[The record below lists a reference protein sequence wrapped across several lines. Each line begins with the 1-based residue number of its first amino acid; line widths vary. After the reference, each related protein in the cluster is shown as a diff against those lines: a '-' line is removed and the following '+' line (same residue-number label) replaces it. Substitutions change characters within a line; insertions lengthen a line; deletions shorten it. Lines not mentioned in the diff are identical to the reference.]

1 MINLQKM
8 DKKINKEKE
17 VKKDSSSSISKQS
30 IVIISILI
38 LVICILFGIIL
49 SQRKT
54 INNLQ
59 LKESSEKVKKAQQ
72 QSPTKP
78 EIKFCSS
85 GGCAAKLGPKILERV
100 LSKLEKGPKDPNLL
114 VGYESSDDASV
125 YKLTEDI
132 ATVHTLDFFP
142 PMIEDPY
149 TFGKIAA
156 TNALSDIYAMGAT
169 PVTALNIVCFP
180 INWDMNI
187 LGKIMQG
194 GNEKVIEAGA
204 SISGGH
210 SINDDSVKYGLSVTG
225 IVNPKKILTNFGAKI
240 GDKLIL
246 TKPLGVGITTTAYK
260 NKIIKEGD
268 YDKMIESMTTLNK
281 YAMEILLKYR
291 CHALTDVTGFGL
303 LVHTSEMVR
312 KDVSCNLHVDKIP
325 LLNKNIKYYVEQKMI
340 TGASPRNEDKIINDV
355 EYKLNKDK
363 EWYKYL
369 LLDPQTSGGLLCSMD
384 PNDAQQAIND
394 LKKLDLESNIIG
406 EIIEKKEKSIYVL
419 E

>member
-1 MINLQKM
+1 M
-8 DKKINKEKE
+8 
-17 VKKDSSSSISKQS
+17 
-30 IVIISILI
+30 
-38 LVICILFGIIL
+38 
-49 SQRKT
+49 
-54 INNLQ
+54 
-59 LKESSEKVKKAQQ
+59 
-72 QSPTKP
+72 
-78 EIKFCSS
+78 
-85 GGCAAKLGPKILERV
+85 
-100 LSKLEKGPKDPNLL
+100 
-114 VGYESSDDASV
+114 
-125 YKLTEDI
+125 TEDL
-132 ATVHTLDFFP
+132 AVVHTLDFFP

-156 TNALSDIYAMGAT
+156 TNALSDIYAMGAN
-169 PVTALNIVCFP
+169 PITALNIVCFP

-225 IVNPKKILTNFGAKI
+225 IVHPKKIMKNYGAKI

-260 NKIIKEGD
+260 NNIIKEGD
-268 YDKMIESMTTLNK
+268 YDKMIKSMTTLNK
-281 YAMEILLKYR
+281 YAMDIILKYN

-312 KDVSCNLHVDKIP
+312 NDVSCKIYVDKIP
-325 LLNKNIKYYVEQKMI
+325 LLNHNLKFYIENKMI

-355 EYKLNKDK
+355 EYKLSEEKK
-363 EWYKYL
+363 WYKYL
-369 LLDPQTSGGLLCSMD
+369 LLDPQTSGGLLCSID
-384 PNDAQQAIND
+384 PNDANKAIND
-394 LKKLDLESNIIG
+394 LNKLDLESNIIG
-406 EIIEKKEKSIYVL
+406 EIMEKKEKSIYV

>member
-1 MINLQKM
+1 M
-8 DKKINKEKE
+8 DKKIIKEEILKEEKEKE
-17 VKKDSSSSISKQS
+17 LKNKKPLNENITYI
-30 IVIISILI
+30 IVSV
-38 LVICILFGIIL
+38 LVFIICILLAIIFR
-49 SQRKT
+49 QRQT
-54 INNLQ
+54 INKYQ
-59 LKESSEKVKKAQQ
+59 ISESSKSNQEKAPK
-72 QSPTKP
+72 S

-100 LSKLEKGPKDPNLL
+100 LSKLEKPPKDPNLL

-125 YKLTEDI
+125 YKLTDDL
-132 ATVHTLDFFP
+132 AVVHTLDFFP

-169 PVTALNIVCFP
+169 PITALNIVCFP

-187 LGKIMQG
+187 LGKIMEG
-194 GNEKVIEAGA
+194 GNRKVIEAGA

-225 IVNPKKILTNFGAKI
+225 IVNPNKIMKNYGAKV

-268 YDKMIESMTTLNK
+268 YDMMIKSMTTLNK
-281 YAMEILLKYR
+281 YAMEILLKYN

-312 KDVSCNLHVDKIP
+312 EDVSCNIYVNKIP
-325 LLNKNIKYYVEQKMI
+325 LLNKNLKYYVDNKMI
-340 TGASPRNEDKIINDV
+340 TGASPRNEDKVVNIV
-355 EYKLNKDK
+355 EYKLNKDN

-384 PNDAQQAIND
+384 PKDADKAIKD
-394 LKKLDLESNIIG
+394 LSELELKSNIIG
-406 EIIEKKEKSIYVL
+406 EITNKREKSIYVL
-419 E
+419 Q

>member
-1 MINLQKM
+1 MKAESKNEKLL
-8 DKKINKEKE
+8 NK
-17 VKKDSSSSISKQS
+17 DNSNSSNPNISISLL
-30 IVIISILI
+30 IFIISIL
-38 LVICILFGIIL
+38 LGIIFY
-49 SQRKT
+49 QH
-54 INNLQ
+54 NNLKRFQ
-59 LKESSEKVKKAQQ
+59 QKEIEKNI
-72 QSPTKP
+72 QSKSTLQNKNAK

-100 LSKLEKGPKDPNLL
+100 LSKLEKGPKDINLL
-114 VGYESSDDASV
+114 VGYESNDDASV

-132 ATVHTLDFFP
+132 AVVHTLDFFP

-156 TNALSDIYAMGAT
+156 ANALSDIYAMGGT
-169 PVTALNIVCFP
+169 PITALNIVCFP

-210 SINDDSVKYGLSVTG
+210 SINDDSVKYGLSVSG
-225 IVNPKKILTNFGAKI
+225 IVHPQKVLKNFGAKV

-246 TKPLGVGITTTAYK
+246 TKPIGVGITTTAYK
-260 NKIIKEGD
+260 NKIIREGD
-268 YDKMIESMTTLNK
+268 YDKMIKSMITLNK

-303 LVHTSEMVR
+303 LVHTSEMVST
-312 KDVSCNLHVDKIP
+312 DVSCKLYTSKIP
-325 LLNKNIKYYVEQKMI
+325 LLNKNLKYYIENKMI
-340 TGASPRNEDKIINDV
+340 TGASPRNEDKVINNV
-355 EYKLNKDK
+355 EYKLSRDK
-363 EWYKYL
+363 EWFKYL
-369 LLDPQTSGGLLCSMD
+369 LLDPQTSGGLLCSID
-384 PNDAQQAIND
+384 PNDSDKAIKD
-394 LKKLDLESNIIG
+394 LSKLDLESGIIG
-406 EIIEKKEKSIYVL
+406 EIIEKKEKSIYVF

>member
-1 MINLQKM
+1 M
-8 DKKINKEKE
+8 DKKIIKEELLKEEREKALKNKKPLNEN
-17 VKKDSSSSISKQS
+17 
-30 IVIISILI
+30 IVYIIISA
-38 LVICILFGIIL
+38 LVFIICILLTIIFR
-49 SQRKT
+49 QNQT
-54 INNLQ
+54 INKNQ
-59 LKESSEKVKKAQQ
+59 ISEPSKSNQEK
-72 QSPTKP
+72 SPKS

-100 LSKLEKGPKDPNLL
+100 LSKLEKPPKNPNLL

-125 YKLTEDI
+125 YKLTDDL
-132 ATVHTLDFFP
+132 AVVHTLDFFP

-169 PVTALNIVCFP
+169 PITALNIVCFP

-187 LGKIMQG
+187 LGRIMEG
-194 GNEKVIEAGA
+194 GNIKVIEAGA

-225 IVNPKKILTNFGAKI
+225 IVNPNKIMKNYGAKV

-268 YDKMIESMTTLNK
+268 YDMMIKSMTTLNK
-281 YAMEILLKYR
+281 YAMEILLKYN

-312 KDVSCNLHVDKIP
+312 EDVSCNIYVNKIP
-325 LLNKNIKYYVEQKMI
+325 LLNKNLKYYVENKMI
-340 TGASPRNEDKIINDV
+340 TGASPRNEDKVVNSV
-355 EYKLNKDK
+355 EYKLNKDN

-384 PNDAQQAIND
+384 PKDADKAIKVLSELE
-394 LKKLDLESNIIG
+394 LKSNIIG
-406 EIIEKKEKSIYVL
+406 EITNKREKSIYVL
-419 E
+419 Q

>member
-1 MINLQKM
+1 MKEI
-8 DKKINKEKE
+8 KIDNK
-17 VKKDSSSSISKQS
+17 ISNSK
-30 IVIISILI
+30 IYIFIISLLILI
-38 LVICILFGIIL
+38 ICILLGLLFH
-49 SQRKT
+49 QRKT
-54 INNLQ
+54 INILKLNES
-59 LKESSEKVKKAQQ
+59 LKENNSIEQNKKG
-72 QSPTKP
+72 S

-100 LSKLEKGPKDPNLL
+100 LSKLEKAPKDPNLL

-132 ATVHTLDFFP
+132 AVVHTLDFFP

-149 TFGKIAA
+149 IFGKIAA
-156 TNALSDIYAMGAT
+156 TNALSDIYAMGAN
-169 PVTALNIVCFP
+169 PITALNIVCFP

-225 IVNPKKILTNFGAKI
+225 VVHPGKILKNFGAKI

-246 TKPLGVGITTTAYK
+246 TKPLGIGITTTAYK
-260 NKIIKEGD
+260 NKIIKDGD
-268 YDKMIESMTTLNK
+268 YDKMIKSMTTLNK

-303 LVHTSEMVR
+303 LVHTSEMIQD
-312 KDVSCNLHVDKIP
+312 DVSCKIYVNKIP
-325 LLNKNIKYYVEQKMI
+325 LINKNLKYYIEKKMI
-340 TGASPRNEDKIINDV
+340 TGASPRNEDKIINNV
-355 EYKLNKDK
+355 EYKLNEDK
-363 EWYKYL
+363 MWFKYL
-369 LLDPQTSGGLLCSMD
+369 LLDPQTSGGLLCSID
-384 PNDAQQAIND
+384 PNDAEKANKD
-394 LKKLDLESNIIG
+394 LSKLDLESNIIG

>member
-1 MINLQKM
+1 MKERIKEEPIQK
-8 DKKINKEKE
+8 KTNN
-17 VKKDSSSSISKQS
+17 STSFPTF
-30 IVIISILI
+30 IISLLILI
-38 LVICILFGIIL
+38 ICILLGIIYIQHNSL
-49 SQRKT
+49 KK
-54 INNLQ
+54 NQ
-59 LKESSEKVKKAQQ
+59 LKYSLENNQQNPESKKK
-72 QSPTKP
+72 S

-100 LSKLEKGPKDPNLL
+100 LSKLEKGPKDSNLL

-132 ATVHTLDFFP
+132 AVVHTLDFFP

-156 TNALSDIYAMGAT
+156 TNALSDIYAMGAI
-169 PVTALNIVCFP
+169 PITALNIVCFP

-225 IVNPKKILTNFGAKI
+225 IVHPNKIMKNFGAKI

-260 NKIIKEGD
+260 NNIIKEGD
-268 YDKMIESMTTLNK
+268 YNKMIKSMTTLNK
-281 YAMEILLKYR
+281 YSMEILLKYN

-303 LVHTSEMVR
+303 LVHTSEMIR
-312 KDVSCNLHVDKIP
+312 NDVSCKIYVDKIP
-325 LLNKNIKYYVEQKMI
+325 LLNHNLKYYIENKMI
-340 TGASPRNEDKIINDV
+340 TGASPRNEDKIINIV
-355 EYKLNKDK
+355 EYKLSKEK

-384 PNDAQQAIND
+384 QNDANKAIKE
-394 LKKLDLESNIIG
+394 LSQLDLESNIIG
-406 EIIEKKEKSIYVL
+406 EIIEKKGKSIYIL

>member
-1 MINLQKM
+1 MEENKKEERKIKDESSNSNNSNL
-8 DKKINKEKE
+8 
-17 VKKDSSSSISKQS
+17 
-30 IVIISILI
+30 IISILI
-38 LVICILFGIIL
+38 FIICILLAIIFQ
-49 SQRKT
+49 QRK
-54 INNLQ
+54 IVSKFNLLENQ
-59 LKESSEKVKKAQQ
+59 SSQKS
-72 QSPTKP
+72 QSQSSKNT

-125 YKLTEDI
+125 YKLTDEI
-132 ATVHTLDFFP
+132 AAVHTLDFFP

-156 TNALSDIYAMGAT
+156 ANALSDIYAMGAT

-187 LGKIMQG
+187 LGKIMEG
-194 GNEKVIEAGA
+194 GNKKVIEAGA

-225 IVNPKKILTNFGAKI
+225 IVNPNKIMKNYGAKV

-281 YAMEILLKYR
+281 YAMEILLKYN

-312 KDVSCNLHVDKIP
+312 DDVSCEIYVDKIP
-325 LLNKNIKYYVEQKMI
+325 LLNKNLKYYVENKMI
-340 TGASPRNEDKIINDV
+340 TGASPRNEDKVINNV
-355 EYKLNKDK
+355 EYKLSKEK

-384 PNDAQQAIND
+384 PKDADKAIKD
-394 LKKLDLESNIIG
+394 LSKLDLESNIIG
-406 EIIEKKEKSIYVL
+406 NIIEKKDKSIYVK
-419 E
+419 

>member
-1 MINLQKM
+1 M
-8 DKKINKEKE
+8 DKKIKKEEVLSEKQNCNNSNNK
-17 VKKDSSSSISKQS
+17 
-30 IVIISILI
+30 ILI
-38 LVICILFGIIL
+38 FIICFFILIICILLGIL
-49 SQRKT
+49 FQQRKS
-54 INNLQ
+54 
-59 LKESSEKVKKAQQ
+59 LKELRFKETKTANNDTPKSEKK
-72 QSPTKP
+72 SD
-78 EIKFCSS
+78 IKFCSS
-85 GGCAAKLGPKILERV
+85 GGCAAKLGPKMLERI

-125 YKLTEDI
+125 YKINDEV
-132 ATVHTLDFFP
+132 AVVHTLDFFP

-156 TNALSDIYAMGAT
+156 TNALSDIYAMGAN
-169 PVTALNIVCFP
+169 PITALNIVCFP

-210 SINDDSVKYGLSVTG
+210 SINDDSVKYGLSVAG
-225 IVNPKKILTNFGAKI
+225 IVNPKKIMKNFGAKI

-260 NKIIKEGD
+260 NNIIKDGD
-268 YDKMIESMTTLNK
+268 YDKMIKSMTTLNK
-281 YAMEILLKYR
+281 YAMDILLKYR

-312 KDVSCNLHVDKIP
+312 NDVSCKIYTSKIP
-325 LLNKNIKYYVEQKMI
+325 LLNKNIEYYIENKMI
-340 TGASPRNEDKIINDV
+340 TGASPRNEDKIINSV
-355 EYKLNKDK
+355 EYQLKKDK
-363 EWYKYL
+363 MWYKYL
-369 LLDPQTSGGLLCSMD
+369 LLDPQTSGGLLCSID
-384 PNDAQQAIND
+384 SKDAEKALND
-394 LKKLDLESNIIG
+394 LSNLDLESNIIG

>member
-1 MINLQKM
+1 M
-8 DKKINKEKE
+8 KEKIIKE
-17 VKKDSSSSISKQS
+17 EIIKEEMLKQS
-30 IVIISILI
+30 PSNSKLSNFFIAFLILI
-38 LVICILFGIIL
+38 ICFLLGIIL
-49 SQRKT
+49 MQRDSLKKQ
-54 INNLQ
+54 Q
-59 LKESSEKVKKAQQ
+59 LKESSNNIKSNPETKK
-72 QSPTKP
+72 SS

-114 VGYESSDDASV
+114 VGFEPSDDASV
-125 YKLTEDI
+125 YKLTEDL
-132 ATVHTLDFFP
+132 AVVHTLDFFP

-156 TNALSDIYAMGAT
+156 TNALSDIYAMGAN
-169 PVTALNIVCFP
+169 PITALNIVCFP

-225 IVNPKKILTNFGAKI
+225 IVHPKKIMKNYGAKI

-260 NKIIKEGD
+260 NNIIKEGD
-268 YDKMIESMTTLNK
+268 YDKMIKSMTTLNK
-281 YAMEILLKYR
+281 YAMDIILKYN

-312 KDVSCNLHVDKIP
+312 NDVSCKIYVDKIP
-325 LLNKNIKYYVEQKMI
+325 LLNHNLKFYIENKMI

-355 EYKLNKDK
+355 EYKLSEEKK
-363 EWYKYL
+363 WYKYL
-369 LLDPQTSGGLLCSMD
+369 LLDPQTSGGLLCSID
-384 PNDAQQAIND
+384 PNDANKAIND
-394 LKKLDLESNIIG
+394 LNKLDLESNIIG
-406 EIIEKKEKSIYVL
+406 EIMEKKEKSIYVK
-419 E
+419 

>member
-1 MINLQKM
+1 ME
-8 DKKINKEKE
+8 KKIIKEE
-17 VKKDSSSSISKQS
+17 LLTEKQNCNNTNTR
-30 IVIISILI
+30 IFIFIICLLILI
-38 LVICILFGIIL
+38 ICILLGIL
-49 SQRKT
+49 FQQNKNLNELKFKET
-54 INNLQ
+54 ETVNNSPP
-59 LKESSEKVKKAQQ
+59 KSEKK
-72 QSPTKP
+72 SD
-78 EIKFCSS
+78 IKFCSS
-85 GGCAAKLGPKILERV
+85 GGCAAKLGPKMLERI

-125 YKLTEDI
+125 YKINDEV
-132 ATVHTLDFFP
+132 AVVHTLDFFP

-156 TNALSDIYAMGAT
+156 TNALSDIYAMGAN
-169 PVTALNIVCFP
+169 PITALNIVCFP

-210 SINDDSVKYGLSVTG
+210 SINDDSVKYGLSVAG
-225 IVNPKKILTNFGAKI
+225 IVNPKKIMKNFGAKI

-260 NKIIKEGD
+260 NNIIKDGD
-268 YDKMIESMTTLNK
+268 YDKMIKSMTTLNK

-312 KDVSCNLHVDKIP
+312 NDVSCKIYASKIP
-325 LLNKNIKYYVEQKMI
+325 LLNKNIEYYIENKMI
-340 TGASPRNEDKIINDV
+340 TGASPRNEDKIIDSV
-355 EYKLNKDK
+355 EYQLKRDK
-363 EWYKYL
+363 MWYKYL
-369 LLDPQTSGGLLCSMD
+369 LLDPQTSGGLLCSID
-384 PNDAQQAIND
+384 SNDAEKALND
-394 LKKLDLESNIIG
+394 LSKLDLESNIIG
-406 EIIEKKEKSIYVL
+406 EIIGKREKSIYVL

>member
-1 MINLQKM
+1 MKERIIKEE
-8 DKKINKEKE
+8 IIKEKKQE
-17 VKKDSSSSISKQS
+17 NNSSNSKT
-30 IVIISILI
+30 IIFIISLLILI
-38 LVICILFGIIL
+38 ICILLGIIFL
-49 SQRKT
+49 QSKDLKKFRLEESQKDKS
-54 INNLQ
+54 IEQ
-59 LKESSEKVKKAQQ
+59 PKK
-72 QSPTKP
+72 SN

-85 GGCAAKLGPKILERV
+85 GGCAAKLGPKIIERV
-100 LSKLEKGPKDPNLL
+100 LSKLEKPPKDPNLL

-225 IVNPKKILTNFGAKI
+225 VVHPGKILKNFGAKI

-260 NKIIKEGD
+260 NNIIKDGD
-268 YDKMIESMTTLNK
+268 YDKMIKSMTTLNK

-312 KDVSCNLHVDKIP
+312 NDVSCKIYVNKLP
-325 LLNKNIKYYVEQKMI
+325 LLNNNLKYYVDQKMI
-340 TGASPRNEDKIINDV
+340 TGASPRNEDKIIDIV
-355 EYKLNKDK
+355 EYQLSKDK
-363 EWYKYL
+363 MWYKYL
-369 LLDPQTSGGLLCSMD
+369 LLDPQTSGGLLCSID
-384 PNDAQQAIND
+384 PKDADKAAKD
-394 LKKLDLESNIIG
+394 LSKLDLESNIIG

>member
-1 MINLQKM
+1 M
-8 DKKINKEKE
+8 DKKIIKEKE
-17 VKKDSSSSISKQS
+17 VKEKSFSKKSIF
-30 IVIISILI
+30 IISILI
-38 LVICILFGIIL
+38 LIICILIGTIYT
-49 SQRKT
+49 QRKT
-54 INNLQ
+54 INNINLKLESKVNHQ
-59 LKESSEKVKKAQQ
+59 VKESLKK
-72 QSPTKP
+72 S

-85 GGCAAKLGPKILERV
+85 GGCAAKLGPKILERI

-132 ATVHTLDFFP
+132 AVVHTLDFFP

-156 TNALSDIYAMGAT
+156 TNALSDIYAMGAN
-169 PVTALNIVCFP
+169 PITALNIVCFP
-180 INWDMNI
+180 IDWDMNI
-187 LGKIMQG
+187 LGKIMEG
-194 GNEKVIEAGA
+194 GNAKVIEAGA

-225 IVNPKKILTNFGAKI
+225 IAHPKKILKNFGAKI

-268 YDKMIESMTTLNK
+268 YDKMIKSMTTLNK
-281 YAMEILLKYR
+281 YAMDIILNYK

-312 KDVSCNLHVDKIP
+312 NDVSCKLYVNNLP
-325 LLNKNIKYYVEQKMI
+325 LLNNNLKYYVEKKMI
-340 TGASPRNEDKIINDV
+340 TGASPRNEDKVKNDV
-355 EYKLNKDK
+355 EYNLSKDK
-363 EWYKYL
+363 EWYKHL

-384 PNDAQQAIND
+384 PNDANKAIKD
-394 LKKLDLESNIIG
+394 LKQLELESSIIG
-406 EIIEKKEKSIYVL
+406 EIIEKKEKSIYIF

>member
-1 MINLQKM
+1 M
-8 DKKINKEKE
+8 KEKIIKE
-17 VKKDSSSSISKQS
+17 EIIQKNSNNFSFSTLFISLL
-30 IVIISILI
+30 ILI
-38 LVICILFGIIL
+38 ICILLGIIYTQHNSL
-49 SQRKT
+49 QK
-54 INNLQ
+54 IQ
-59 LKESSEKVKKAQQ
+59 LKESVKNNQQ
-72 QSPTKP
+72 NLENKKKS

-100 LSKLEKGPKDPNLL
+100 LSKLEKGPKDSNLL

-132 ATVHTLDFFP
+132 AVVHTLDFFP

-156 TNALSDIYAMGAT
+156 TNALSDIYAMGAN
-169 PVTALNIVCFP
+169 PITALNIVCFP

-225 IVNPKKILTNFGAKI
+225 IVHPQKIMKNFGAKI

-260 NKIIKEGD
+260 NNIIKEGD
-268 YDKMIESMTTLNK
+268 YDKMIKSMTTLNK
-281 YAMEILLKYR
+281 YSMEILLKYN

-303 LVHTSEMVR
+303 LVHTSEMIR
-312 KDVSCNLHVDKIP
+312 NDVSCKIYVDKLP
-325 LLNKNIKYYVEQKMI
+325 LLNNNLKYYVEKKMI
-340 TGASPRNEDKIINDV
+340 TGASPRNEDKIINNVD
-355 EYKLNKDK
+355 YKLSKEK

-384 PNDAQQAIND
+384 KKDANKAIKD
-394 LKKLDLESNIIG
+394 LSQLDLESNIIG

>member
-1 MINLQKM
+1 M
-8 DKKINKEKE
+8 DKKIIAERKEK
-17 VKKDSSSSISKQS
+17 KPLSITKQS
-30 IVIISILI
+30 IFIISILI
-38 LVICILFGIIL
+38 LIICILLGVIHF
-49 SQRKT
+49 QRKT
-54 INNLQ
+54 INELQ
-59 LKESSEKVKKAQQ
+59 LKGSSEKEQKVQKTQKKN
-72 QSPTKP
+72 

-156 TNALSDIYAMGAT
+156 TNALSDIYAMGAI

-180 INWDMNI
+180 MNWDMNI

-225 IVNPKKILTNFGAKI
+225 IVNPKKILKNFGAKV

-260 NKIIKEGD
+260 NKIIKDGD

-303 LVHTSEMVR
+303 LVHTSEMVQ

-325 LLNKNIKYYVEQKMI
+325 LLNKNIKYYVEKKMI
-340 TGASPRNEDKIINDV
+340 TGASPRNEDKIKNDV

-384 PNDAQQAIND
+384 PNDADKAIED
-394 LKKLDLESNIIG
+394 LKKLNLESGIIG
-406 EIIEKKEKSIYVL
+406 EINTKREKSIYII

>member
-1 MINLQKM
+1 M
-8 DKKINKEKE
+8 DKKIIKEE
-17 VKKDSSSSISKQS
+17 LLTEKQNCNNS
-30 IVIISILI
+30 NTKIFIFIICLLILI
-38 LVICILFGIIL
+38 ICILLGIL
-49 SQRKT
+49 FQQNKNLNELKFKET
-54 INNLQ
+54 ETVNNSPP
-59 LKESSEKVKKAQQ
+59 KSEKK
-72 QSPTKP
+72 SD
-78 EIKFCSS
+78 IKFCSS
-85 GGCAAKLGPKILERV
+85 GGCAAKLGPKMLERI

-125 YKLTEDI
+125 YKINDEV
-132 ATVHTLDFFP
+132 AVVHTLDFFP

-156 TNALSDIYAMGAT
+156 TNALSDIYAMGAN
-169 PVTALNIVCFP
+169 PITALNIVCFP

-210 SINDDSVKYGLSVTG
+210 SINDDSVKYGLSVAG
-225 IVNPKKILTNFGAKI
+225 IVNPKKIMKNFGAKI

-260 NKIIKEGD
+260 NNIIKDGD
-268 YDKMIESMTTLNK
+268 YDKMIKSMTTLNK

-312 KDVSCNLHVDKIP
+312 NDVSCKIYASKIP
-325 LLNKNIKYYVEQKMI
+325 LLNKNIEYYIENKMI
-340 TGASPRNEDKIINDV
+340 TGASPRNEDKIINSV
-355 EYKLNKDK
+355 EYQLKRDK
-363 EWYKYL
+363 MWYKYL
-369 LLDPQTSGGLLCSMD
+369 LLDPQTSGGLLCSID
-384 PNDAQQAIND
+384 SNDAEKALND
-394 LKKLDLESNIIG
+394 LSKLDLESNIIG
-406 EIIEKKEKSIYVL
+406 EIIGKREKSIYVL

>member
-1 MINLQKM
+1 M
-8 DKKINKEKE
+8 DKKIIKEE
-17 VKKDSSSSISKQS
+17 LLTEKQNCNNS
-30 IVIISILI
+30 NTKIFIFIICLLILI
-38 LVICILFGIIL
+38 ICILLGIL
-49 SQRKT
+49 FQQNKNLNELKFKET
-54 INNLQ
+54 ETVNNSPP
-59 LKESSEKVKKAQQ
+59 KSEKK
-72 QSPTKP
+72 SD
-78 EIKFCSS
+78 IKFCSS
-85 GGCAAKLGPKILERV
+85 GGCAAKLGPKMLERI

-125 YKLTEDI
+125 YKINDEV
-132 ATVHTLDFFP
+132 AVVHTLDFFP

-156 TNALSDIYAMGAT
+156 TNALSDIYAMGAN
-169 PVTALNIVCFP
+169 PITALNIVCFP

-210 SINDDSVKYGLSVTG
+210 SINDDSVKYGLSVAG
-225 IVNPKKILTNFGAKI
+225 IVNPKNIMKNFGAKI

-260 NKIIKEGD
+260 NNIIKDGD
-268 YDKMIESMTTLNK
+268 YDKMIKSMTTLNK
-281 YAMEILLKYR
+281 YAMDILLKYR

-312 KDVSCNLHVDKIP
+312 NDVSCKIYASKIP
-325 LLNKNIKYYVEQKMI
+325 LLNKNIEYYIENKMI
-340 TGASPRNEDKIINDV
+340 TGASPRNEDKIINSV
-355 EYKLNKDK
+355 EYQLKRDK
-363 EWYKYL
+363 MWYKYL
-369 LLDPQTSGGLLCSMD
+369 LLDPQTSGGLLCSID
-384 PNDAQQAIND
+384 SNDAEKALND
-394 LKKLDLESNIIG
+394 LSKLDLESNIIG
-406 EIIEKKEKSIYVL
+406 EIIGKREKSIYVL

>member
-1 MINLQKM
+1 MKAESKNEKLL
-8 DKKINKEKE
+8 NK
-17 VKKDSSSSISKQS
+17 DNSNSSNPNISISLL
-30 IVIISILI
+30 IFIISIL
-38 LVICILFGIIL
+38 LGIIFY
-49 SQRKT
+49 QH
-54 INNLQ
+54 NNLKRFQ
-59 LKESSEKVKKAQQ
+59 QKEIEKNI
-72 QSPTKP
+72 QSKSTLQNKNEK

-100 LSKLEKGPKDPNLL
+100 LSKLEKGPKDINLL
-114 VGYESSDDASV
+114 VGYESNDDASV

-132 ATVHTLDFFP
+132 AVVHTLDFFP

-156 TNALSDIYAMGAT
+156 ANALSDIYAMGGT
-169 PVTALNIVCFP
+169 PITALNIVCFP

-210 SINDDSVKYGLSVTG
+210 SINDDSVKYGLSVSG
-225 IVNPKKILTNFGAKI
+225 IVHPQKVLKNFGAKV

-246 TKPLGVGITTTAYK
+246 TKPIGVGITTTAYK
-260 NKIIKEGD
+260 NKIIREGD
-268 YDKMIESMTTLNK
+268 YDKMIKSMITLNK

-303 LVHTSEMVR
+303 LVHTSEMVST
-312 KDVSCNLHVDKIP
+312 DVSCKLYTSKIP
-325 LLNKNIKYYVEQKMI
+325 LLNKNLKYYIENKMI
-340 TGASPRNEDKIINDV
+340 TGASPRNEDKVINNV
-355 EYKLNKDK
+355 EYKLSRDK
-363 EWYKYL
+363 EWFKYL
-369 LLDPQTSGGLLCSMD
+369 LLDPQTSGGLLCSID
-384 PNDAQQAIND
+384 PNDSVKD
-394 LKKLDLESNIIG
+394 LSKLDLESGIIG
-406 EIIEKKEKSIYVL
+406 EIIEKKEKSIYVF